1 MEECLG
7 NEFEINPYASNKT
20 RQDTC
25 YYFAKYDDIF
35 VILENVP
42 HVTDR
47 QKRI

>member
-1 MEECLG
+1 MFR
-7 NEFEINPYASNKT
+7 NEFESILMLVMT
-20 RQDTC
+20 RQGKTLVI
-25 YYFAKYDDIF
+25 FAKYDDIF